1 MKKCSKCHVEK
12 ELSEY
17 YFRHKGKRAGE
28 HYNHCKE
35 CLRIRGKTYYQE
47 NHERQ
52 LRLSVNRNRTRR
64 KDQREFVSALKN
76 LPCADCGR
84 KYPPYVM
91 DFDHRDKNYKHGNI
105 GTLVSQAYFTKERL
119 LKEIQKCDLVCSNCH
134 RIRTFRRNH
143 PNG

>member
-1 MKKCSKCHVEK
+1 MKRCSKCHIEK

-28 HYNHCKE
+28 HYNHCKD
-35 CLRIRGKTYYQE
+35 CLRARGKLYYQE

-52 LRLSVNRNRTRR
+52 LRLSVNRNRARR
-64 KDQREFVSALKN
+64 KDQREFVSVLKN
-76 LPCADCGR
+76 LPCSDCGR

-91 DFDHRDKNYKHGNI
+91 DFDHRDGNHKHGNI
-105 GTLVSQAYFTKERL
+105 GSLVSQAYFTKEKL
-119 LKEIQKCDLVCSNCH
+119 LKEIQKCDLVCANCH
-134 RIRTFRRNH
+134 RTRTYKRNH